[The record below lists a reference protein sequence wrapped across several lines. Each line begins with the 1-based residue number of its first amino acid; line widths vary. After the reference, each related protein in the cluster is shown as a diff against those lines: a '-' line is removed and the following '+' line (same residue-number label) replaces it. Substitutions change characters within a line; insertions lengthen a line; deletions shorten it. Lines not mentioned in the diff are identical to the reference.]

1 MPDSDELFR
10 SHGFLRRAIIEQKL
24 CRQVRGDHLDPRI
37 RDSHTRKLKHSMQ
50 YTSEMFRQ
58 TKHKSRTIH
67 TWQVWAMYMVL
78 AVNLSRE
85 QEMKQTCPSCDTTE
99 ICNCSSMG
107 LEFIPPGLTAKTTV
121 LNLAHNR
128 IKHIHSQDLR
138 QAVNLRA
145 LLLQA
150 NKISSIDEDSF
161 RSLGKLELLDLSNN
175 SLAHLSPAWF
185 ERLFSLQ
192 HLHLQGSSY
201 RDLGQS
207 SLFSKLRNL
216 SSLHLGNP
224 WFSTIRQGNFEGVV
238 LLDKL
243 WIDGGNLSHYEPGS
257 LELIRKINH
266 MIINVRNISIV
277 SAIVRDL
284 LHSVTWLEVREI
296 DLNEPAETQLLR
308 VMSNSFASKISFKE
322 TLITDA
328 TVPESVSIIA
338 DMPKLEEVEFIDCR
352 LMGTGRWKM
361 QIHVNQS
368 QTIKIITID
377 KLSIEQFYLFT
388 DLQDVEG
395 LLSLLTKV
403 TVENT
408 KVFLVPCRVSQHL
421 RSLEYLDLSSNLLGD
436 QSLEHSAC
444 RGGWPSLQ
452 ILNLSQ
458 NSLSDLGMTGKS
470 LSHLRH
476 LILLDISQNNF
487 GDIPDVCEWPKTLK
501 YLNLS
506 RTQIPKVTTCIPPTL
521 EVLDVSVNNLK
532 EFGLRLPFLK
542 ELYLTR
548 NQLKT
553 LPDAAPVPNL
563 VAMSVRG
570 NKLNSFSKAELESF
584 EHMELLDAGDNNF
597 ICSCEFLSFIHHQAG
612 LAQVLVGWPESYVCD
627 SPLAVRGAQVGAV
640 HLSLMECHQSLMV
653 SLICTLVFLAILSLV
668 AVGYKYHAVWYLRMT
683 WAWLRAKRK
692 PRRAPPKDL
701 CYDAFVSYSENDS
714 DWVENIMVRE
724 LEQACP
730 PFRLCLHKR
739 DFVPGKWIVDNIIDS
754 IEKSHKTLFVLSE
767 HFVQSEW
774 CKYELDFSHFRLFDE
789 NNDAAI
795 LILLEPIQ
803 SQAIPKRFCKLR
815 KIMNTKTYLEWPS
828 GEEQQEMFWENLKRA
843 LKM

>member
-1 MPDSDELFR
+1 M
-10 SHGFLRRAIIEQKL
+10 
-24 CRQVRGDHLDPRI
+24 
-37 RDSHTRKLKHSMQ
+37 TR
-50 YTSEMFRQ
+50 
-58 TKHKSRTIH
+58 H
-67 TWQVWAMYMVL
+67 TWQVWAIYMVL
-78 AVNLSRE
+78 AANLSRE
-85 QEMKQTCPSCDTTE
+85 QELKQTCPSCDTTE

-107 LEFIPPGLTAKTTV
+107 LDLIPPGLTAKTTV

-128 IKHIHSQDLR
+128 IKHIRSQDLWH
-138 QAVNLRA
+138 AVNLRA
-145 LLLQA
+145 LLLQS
-150 NKISSIDEDSF
+150 NKINSIDEDSF

-175 SLAHLSPAWF
+175 SLAHLSPMWF
-185 ERLFSLQ
+185 GHLFSLQ
-192 HLHLQGSSY
+192 HLHLQGNSY

-207 SLFSKLRNL
+207 SLFSTLRNL

-224 WFSTIRQGNFEGVV
+224 WFSTIRQGNFEGIVR
-238 LLDKL
+238 LDKL
-243 WIDGGNLSHYEPGS
+243 WIDGGNLSQYEPGS

-266 MIINVRNISIV
+266 MIMNIRSINIV

-284 LHSVTWLEVREI
+284 LHSVAWLEVRKI
-296 DLNEPAETQLLR
+296 DLNIPAEMQLLR
-308 VMSNSFASKISFKE
+308 VMASSFANKISFKQ
-322 TLITDA
+322 TLVTDA
-328 TVPESVSIIA
+328 TVPEVVSILA
-338 DMPKLEEVEFIDCR
+338 DMPKLEEIEFIDCR
-352 LMGTGRWKM
+352 LLGTGQWKM

-368 QTIKIITID
+368 QTVKVLTIE

-388 DLQDVEG
+388 DLQNVQG
-395 LLSLLTKV
+395 LISLLTKI

-408 KVFLVPCRVSQHL
+408 KVFLVPCKLSQHL

-436 QSLEHSAC
+436 QGLKHSAC
-444 RGGWPSLQ
+444 QGGWPLLQ
-452 ILNLSQ
+452 TLNLSQ
-458 NSLSDLGMTGKS
+458 NSLSDLEMTGKS

-476 LILLDISQNNF
+476 LVLLDISQNNF
-487 GDIPDVCEWPKTLK
+487 GEIPDVCDWPKTLK

-506 RTQIPKVTTCIPPTL
+506 STQIPKVTTCIPSTL
-521 EVLDVSVNNLK
+521 EVLDVSANNLK
-532 EFGLRLPFLK
+532 EFGLQLPFLK

-553 LPDAAPVPNL
+553 LPGAASVPNL
-563 VAMSVRG
+563 VAMSVRR
-570 NKLNSFSKAELESF
+570 NKLNSFSKEELE
-584 EHMELLDAGDNNF
+584 
-597 ICSCEFLSFIHHQAG
+597 
-612 LAQVLVGWPESYVCD
+612 
-627 SPLAVRGAQVGAV
+627 GAQVGAV
-640 HLSLMECHQSLMV
+640 HLSLMECHRSLVV
-653 SLICTLVFLAILSLV
+653 SLICTLVFLVILALV
-668 AVGYKYHAVWYLRMT
+668 AIGYKYHVVWYLRMT

-692 PRRAPPKDL
+692 PKRAPPKDL

-815 KIMNTKTYLEWPS
+815 KIMNTKTYLEWPLE
-828 GEEQQEMFWENLKRA
+828 EEQQGMFWFNLKIA
-843 LKM
+843 LKS